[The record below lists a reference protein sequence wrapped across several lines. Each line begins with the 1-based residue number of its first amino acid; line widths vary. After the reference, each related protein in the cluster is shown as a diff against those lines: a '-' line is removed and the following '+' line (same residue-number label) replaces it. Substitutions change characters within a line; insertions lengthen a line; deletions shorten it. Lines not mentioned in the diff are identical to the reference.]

1 MSCSL
6 LEQLRQE
13 GQQRA
18 LVRSLKART
27 VMMPDYENC
36 VISPRAHTDVMRLM
50 PAMLSAHTAAIPS
63 RRRASYSVTE
73 GSGPSYSRKN
83 SGNSQQS
90 QTDYYNVSG
99 VSRLTITES
108 RSWPMVRPTRPLSH
122 SLTRSRTVDGS
133 VDDNQSRSAEGMES
147 DVKAD
152 NDSNKGASR
161 PRSMSTIAAAIQGGR
176 HRTVGRS
183 LSLQEGQLEPLTIP
197 HSVTVSAVAE
207 AVSEEAI
214 NSATTVFDASTFAQL
229 HNEMIADSVCVMLT
243 TSKELHHSLAVVDI
257 DGAV

>member
-1 MSCSL
+1 MSCTL

-18 LVRSLKART
+18 LVKSLKART
-27 VMMPDYENC
+27 VLMPDYENC
-36 VISPRAHTDVMRLM
+36 VISPRGHADVIRLM
-50 PAMLSAHTAAIPS
+50 PAMLSAHTAVIPS

-73 GSGPSYSRKN
+73 GSGSSYSREI

-99 VSRLTITES
+99 ATEP
-108 RSWPMVRPTRPLSH
+108 RSWPLVRPARPLSH

-133 VDDNQSRSAEGMES
+133 FGDNQSGYVVGVES

-152 NDSNKGASR
+152 SDSNKGVSR
-161 PRSMSTIAAAIQGGR
+161 PRSMSAIAAAIQGGR

-183 LSLQEGQLEPLTIP
+183 LSLQEGQLVPLTVP
-197 HSVTVSAVAE
+197 YSVTVSAVAE

-214 NSATTVFDASTFAQL
+214 NSATTVFDANIFAQL
-229 HNEMIADSVCVMLT
+229 HNEMIADSVCVTLT